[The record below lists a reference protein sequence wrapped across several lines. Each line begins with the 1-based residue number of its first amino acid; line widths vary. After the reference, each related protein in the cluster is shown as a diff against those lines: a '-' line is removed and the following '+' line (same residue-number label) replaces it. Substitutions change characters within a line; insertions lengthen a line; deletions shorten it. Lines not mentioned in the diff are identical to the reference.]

1 MDWYCNCG
9 QVFKSRRKLQAHH
22 KECSL
27 FLSHKGHNQFT
38 KAREL
43 GLPKPEVSIETR
55 EKLRKVASSRKH
67 TEEEKKKISESMKK
81 VYQGRSI
88 WATQIENR
96 KSYAEQYFDDLFP
109 TLKHNYNVDRYFLDL
124 ADPIKKLYI
133 EVDGEQHYNDSKVI
147 EHDKIRTERLSE
159 LGWVCVKRIRWSTYK
174 KLSHEEKETIINEIK
189 ITFNL

>member
-27 FLSHKGHNQFT
+27 FLSSKGHNQFT

-67 TEEEKKKISESMKK
+67 TEEAKKKISESMKK

-88 WATQIENR
+88 WTTQVEKR
-96 KSYAEQYFDDLFP
+96 KSYAEQYFDNLFP
-109 TLKHNYNVDRYFLDL
+109 TLKQNYNVDRYFLDL

-133 EVDGEQHYNDSKVI
+133 EVDGEQHYNDNKVI
-147 EHDKIRTERLSE
+147 EHDKIRTEWLSE
-159 LGWVCVKRIRWSTYK
+159 LGWTCVKRIRWSTYK
-174 KLSHEEKETIINEIK
+174 KLSYEEKEIIINEIK
-189 ITFNL
+189 ESFNL